1 MTLSGGVVENKG
13 KSHRWKG
20 GLSHIYLML
29 SQEEHIIE
37 SLKKKN
43 PKNQGVP
50 LWYSRLN
57 I

>member
-37 SLKKKN
+37 SLKKKKTQKTKEF
-43 PKNQGVP
+43 PCGTAG
-50 LWYSRLN
+50 
-57 I
+57 